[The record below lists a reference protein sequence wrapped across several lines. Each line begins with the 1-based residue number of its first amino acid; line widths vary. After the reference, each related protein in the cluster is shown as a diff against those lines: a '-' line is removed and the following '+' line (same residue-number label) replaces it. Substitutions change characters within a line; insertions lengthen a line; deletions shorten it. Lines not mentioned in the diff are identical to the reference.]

1 MASLTDV
8 LYAREPSLDLD
19 EFRRVLIESGLGASR
34 PVADDGRLRSMLSGS
49 NLILT
54 ARLDQP
60 DRYLLGLAR
69 GITDFSW
76 CCYVSELAVSG
87 SAQRRG
93 VGRGLLDEARR
104 QLGPGVS
111 LLLASMPEAVGFYEL
126 AGMARISD
134 AFWFRREG

>member
-1 MASLTDV
+1 
-8 LYAREPSLDLD
+8 
-19 EFRRVLIESGLGASR
+19 
-34 PVADDGRLRSMLSGS
+34 MLSGS

-111 LLLASMPEAVGFYEL
+111 LILASMPEAVGFYER